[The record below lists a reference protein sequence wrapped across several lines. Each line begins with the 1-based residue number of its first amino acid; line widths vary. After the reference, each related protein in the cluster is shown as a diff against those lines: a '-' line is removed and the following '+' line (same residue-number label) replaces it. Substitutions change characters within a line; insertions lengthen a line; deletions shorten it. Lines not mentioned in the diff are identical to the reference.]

1 MSGILLPGQDK
12 KPKQP
17 AGGLEIAGG
26 FVKKKDAKPTEPPP
40 SQPEAPAAETP
51 AAPPPTAP
59 AAPGARPQSGR
70 RLSAEDFM
78 FPPQAAQIQC
88 PSCGTPYAVPIFS
101 IIDFG
106 ANPELRQPLLAGQ
119 INFAQCPNCGMGGPL
134 SAPLLV
140 HSPEHQ
146 WLGAFIAAEARIND
160 VQRQKVIGDLTQA
173 LMRKLPAEARKGYML
188 QPKQYS
194 DWQTFSEKI
203 WEFEGVTPEMLRRQ
217 REQSALLQNLI
228 ALANDRKALEIAL
241 QRNNGTALVDRT
253 FFAMLD
259 RMLVIASQQGQGEPF
274 VQLRNNLLEM
284 TEAGKQ
290 IKAQSDHIREV
301 LGTVNEK
308 TTREDLIDLLLRE
321 SEGENGRDMLGA
333 LAASLSSAFDYQ
345 FLLAVNERI
354 EHTSDETAKQRL
366 EEIRQMVLSIQ
377 EQQRASQQMVIQQ
390 VQQVLQEVLQAED
403 VDAKLQELAE
413 YIDETFLAVLAS
425 NIQTA
430 NQRNSKAA
438 ANRLQ
443 EIYDKAVTMI
453 EGQMPPEIRFINQL
467 ITADDRAE
475 VNRLLQENRS
485 MLTKEF
491 VESLRTLENEMRQG
505 RRNEIADRIK
515 SLRGQIAL
523 MV

>member
-26 FVKKKDAKPTEPPP
+26 FVKKKEAKPAEQP
-40 SQPEAPAAETP
+40 PEAPATPAAETP
-51 AAPPPTAP
+51 AAAP
-59 AAPGARPQSGR
+59 AGASRPQQGR
-70 RLSAEDFM
+70 RLSAEDFL
-78 FPPQAAQIQC
+78 FPPQAAQVQC
-88 PSCGTPYAVPIFS
+88 PSCGTPYTVPIFS

-173 LMRKLPAEARKGYML
+173 LMRKLPTEARKGYML

-194 DWQTFSEKI
+194 DWQSFSEKI

-217 REQSALLQNLI
+217 RDQSSLLQSLI

-241 QRNNGTALVDRT
+241 QRNNSAALVDRT

-259 RMLVIASQQGQGEPF
+259 RMLVIASQQGQSEPF
-274 VQLRNNLLEM
+274 MQLRTSLLEM
-284 TEAGKQ
+284 TEVGKQ
-290 IKAQSDHIREV
+290 IKAQTDHIREV
-301 LGTVNEK
+301 LGTINEK
-308 TTREDLIDLLLRE
+308 TTRDELLDLLLRE

-333 LAASLSSAFDYQ
+333 LAASLAPALDYQ
-345 FLLAVNERI
+345 FLLLVNERI
-354 EHTSDETAKQRL
+354 ETSSDEGIKARL
-366 EEIRQMVLSIQ
+366 EEIRQFILSLQ
-377 EQQRASQQMVIQQ
+377 EQQRANQQMMMQQ

-403 VDAKLQELAE
+403 VDAKLQEMAE
-413 YIDETFLAVLAS
+413 YIDETFLAVLAN

-430 NQRNSKAA
+430 NQRGSKAA

-443 EIYDKAVTMI
+443 EIYEKALTLI
-453 EGQMPPEIRFINQL
+453 EGQMPPEIRLVNQL
-467 ITADDRAE
+467 ISAEDRSE
-475 VNRLLQENRS
+475 VNKLLQENRS

-491 VESLRTLENEMRQG
+491 VDSLRTLEDEMRQG
-505 RRNEIADRIK
+505 RRTEIADRIK
-515 SLRGQIAL
+515 SLRGQISL
-523 MV
+523 MI